1 MSEGPREGPFN
12 FRPMH
17 LQGPRI
23 PSRLLTASAVALA
36 LAFAGA
42 HFPGPFAVFDNL
54 SNFPAHFAAAFLAVA
69 TLLAWQRRL
78 VPAVACVALAALALA
93 PVVPWYFGAYSGAD
107 DPARPWVRLLISN
120 VHHSN
125 HGYAQLLELVE
136 RENPDVIGLLEV
148 NAQWLRELQPL
159 RARYPHHYEVPGEL
173 HVGLALYSRL
183 PLEDARALR
192 LPGDGLTPAI
202 AATLAAPGSDVEIVL
217 VHPMAPV
224 GAQYIRQRDMQIA
237 ALAKH
242 AGAAQV
248 PLVLAGDLNL
258 TMWNDAYRPLVAV
271 AGLHNARKGHG
282 IGPTWPALGP
292 IGVPIDHILA
302 TRDVGLRNFRVMPG
316 IGSDHYPVTAEF
328 RTR

>member
-1 MSEGPREGPFN
+1 MPEIIAI
-12 FRPMH
+12 
-17 LQGPRI
+17 L
-23 PSRLLTASAVALA
+23 LA

-42 HFPGPFAVFDNL
+42 EFPGPFAVLDNL

-69 TLLAWQRRL
+69 APLAWQRRL
-78 VPAVACVALAALALA
+78 MPAVACVALAALALA
-93 PVVPWYFGAYSGAD
+93 PVVPWYFGADPGAG
-107 DPARPWVRLLISN
+107 DPARPWVRLFVSN
-120 VHHSN
+120 VYHSN
-125 HGYAQLLELVE
+125 RGHEQLLDLVE

-148 NAQWLRELQPL
+148 NAQWLRELKPL

-183 PLEDARALR
+183 PLEHARALR
-192 LPGDGLTPAI
+192 LPGDGSTPAI

-217 VHPMAPV
+217 AHPMAPV
-224 GAQYIRQRDMQIA
+224 GAQYMRQRNMQIA

-242 AGAAQV
+242 AAAAQG

-258 TMWNDAYRPLVAV
+258 TMWNDAYRPLVEV
-271 AGLHNARKGHG
+271 GGLHNARKGHG
-282 IGPTWPALGP
+282 ISPSWPALGP

-302 TRDVGLRNFRVMPG
+302 TRDVSLRNFRVLSG

-328 RTR
+328 SAP

>member
-1 MSEGPREGPFN
+1 MPEFIAI
-12 FRPMH
+12 
-17 LQGPRI
+17 L
-23 PSRLLTASAVALA
+23 LA

-42 HFPGPFAVFDNL
+42 EFPGPFAVLDNL

-69 TLLAWQRRL
+69 TLLAWQRRR

-93 PVVPWYFGAYSGAD
+93 PVVPWYFGAESAAG
-107 DPARPWVRLLISN
+107 DPARPWVRLLVSN
-120 VHHSN
+120 VYHSN
-125 HGYAQLLELVE
+125 RSHEQLLDLVE
-136 RENPDVIGLLEV
+136 REKPDVVGLLEA
-148 NAQWLRELQPL
+148 NAQWLHALKPL

-173 HVGLALYSRL
+173 HVGLALYSRF
-183 PLEDARALR
+183 PLEDARELR
-192 LPGDGLTPAI
+192 LPGDGSTPAI

-217 VHPMAPV
+217 AHPMAPV
-224 GAQYIRQRDMQIA
+224 GAQYVRQRNLQIA

-242 AGAAQV
+242 AAAAQV

-258 TMWNDAYRPLVAV
+258 TMWNDAYRPLVEV
-271 AGLHNARKGHG
+271 GGLHNARKGHG
-282 IGPTWPALGP
+282 ISPSWPALGP